1 MNNNPKI
8 SIIVPVYNVEQY
20 LLRCID
26 SILAQ
31 TFTDFE
37 VLLVDDGSKDRS
49 GAICDEYAAK
59 DRRVRVF
66 HKPNGGVS
74 SARNV
79 GLENARGEWI
89 GFVDSDDYVKE
100 DFLAAFFKQRQDAD
114 MLSQGFYSPNWM
126 NKSAMTIS
134 EKDEIIDGDSL
145 ASFVLRM
152 TKTLQ
157 IGYLWCK
164 LFRRQIIEKYSIRF
178 EESVCHME
186 DRLFVYNYLSHS
198 NRVINSS
205 YDGYVYIFSASG
217 KKFGKQNVMK
227 LLFNLL
233 NYFLKI
239 KGAHLIEQEI
249 KEGMSYEILSALC
262 NSENYKE
269 ADEKLVDS
277 YFKDLYNRRMIPRN
291 SCRKKF
297 LLLSYI
303 PTRFMRNTTFRRFV
317 FYVLTK
323 VGN

>member
-89 GFVDSDDYVKE
+89 GFVDSDDYVKA
-100 DFLAAFFKQRQDAD
+100 DFLSAFFKQRQDAD

-152 TKTLQ
+152 TKTSQ

-249 KEGMSYEILSALC
+249 KEVMSYEILSALC

-269 ADEKLVDS
+269 ADEKLVDT
-277 YFKDLYNRRMIPRN
+277 YFKDLYNSRMIPRK

-317 FYVLTK
+317 FYALTK
-323 VGN
+323 VVN